1 MLSLLQGRSHQDGH
15 ICPIALPS
23 GHIAG
28 PPASYSSYF
37 RPEGH
42 LFSSYSSLLISG
54 RPGICLAFIVYACPI
69 FHPCEIPVFE
79 PTANGFHVAVAPPPT
94 TEAATLAMGGGRE
107 GEGVEGEEEKDIF
120 PVGTTSMP
128 VSDRIV
134 RASISAFKR
143 WKERIRSWQSISLLG
158 STPLQICYPVP

>member
-1 MLSLLQGRSHQDGH
+1 
-15 ICPIALPS
+15 
-23 GHIAG
+23 
-28 PPASYSSYF
+28 
-37 RPEGH
+37 
-42 LFSSYSSLLISG
+42 
-54 RPGICLAFIVYACPI
+54 
-69 FHPCEIPVFE
+69 
-79 PTANGFHVAVAPPPT
+79 
-94 TEAATLAMGGGRE
+94 MGGGRE

-120 PVGTTSMP
+120 PVGTTSTP

>member
-1 MLSLLQGRSHQDGH
+1 M
-15 ICPIALPS
+15 
-23 GHIAG
+23 
-28 PPASYSSYF
+28 
-37 RPEGH
+37 
-42 LFSSYSSLLISG
+42 
-54 RPGICLAFIVYACPI
+54 YACPI

-134 RASISAFKR
+134 RAPISAFKR
-143 WKERIRSWQSISLLG
+143 WKERIKSWQYSSPDLLSSAINAWSSSLKVEKN
-158 STPLQICYPVP
+158 PV